1 MDIQEELNLNAE
13 EVLNE
18 EMLNLPSKSPAAQ
31 SSQNDFNKVQN
42 INLKDLAN
50 DQMLDDEEYEQDI
63 DDYEDDLENFDHQD
77 PGHY

>member
-18 EMLNLPSKSPAAQ
+18 EMLNLPSKSP
-31 SSQNDFNKVQN
+31 QNDFNKVQN

>member
-18 EMLNLPSKSPAAQ
+18 EILNLPSKSP
-31 SSQNDFNKVQN
+31 QNDFNKVQN

-63 DDYEDDLENFDHQD
+63 DDYEDDLENFDNQD